1 MELLHALLAAVIGT
15 ALMSRSSFTE
25 MFWEGRAASTVP
37 GQALGQLLRPFG
49 VQKIEGRMLSILSDY
64 MHWAL
69 GVSWGV
75 VFWLLHPV
83 AGVDLWLAGVAYFLV
98 VWGAEQIYLPL
109 LGLGI
114 PWPWKWG
121 ANPDGRYI
129 WKYNLSD
136 MWHHVVY
143 AGGTTL
149 GWLLID
155 FTQRG

>member
-1 MELLHALLAAVIGT
+1 MELLHAILAAVFGT

-25 MFWEGRAASTVP
+25 MFWEGRPASVVP
-37 GQALGQLLRPFG
+37 GQAVNKVLSPFG
-49 VQKIEGRMLSILSDY
+49 VPKIEGRLLHILSDY
-64 MHWAL
+64 AHWAL
-69 GVSWGV
+69 GTSWGV
-75 VFWLLHPV
+75 VFWLLLDV
-83 AGVDLWLAGVAYFLV
+83 AGLNLGLTGILYFFI
-98 VWGAEQIYLPL
+98 VWGAEQVYLPL
-109 LGLGI
+109 LGIGV
-114 PWPWKWG
+114 PWSWRWG
-121 ANPDGRYI
+121 TNPGGRYV